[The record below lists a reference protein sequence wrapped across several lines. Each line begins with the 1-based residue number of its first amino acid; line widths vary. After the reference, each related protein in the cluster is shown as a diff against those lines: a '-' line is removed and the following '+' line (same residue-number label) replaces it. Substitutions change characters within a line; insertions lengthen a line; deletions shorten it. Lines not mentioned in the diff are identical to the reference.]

1 MLVVQAEAAKEL
13 VADMQRKGLN
23 PDIYTYAPLVGA
35 LGGAGRVEE
44 AMQVCLRS
52 SMYLPAS
59 AFDSR
64 VLCWK
69 HPLVVFFLIY

>member
-44 AMQVCLRS
+44 AMQVCLLS
-52 SMYLPAS
+52 SIYPT
-59 AFDSR
+59 

-69 HPLVVFFLIY
+69 QTVAAVFSIDLHSSAW